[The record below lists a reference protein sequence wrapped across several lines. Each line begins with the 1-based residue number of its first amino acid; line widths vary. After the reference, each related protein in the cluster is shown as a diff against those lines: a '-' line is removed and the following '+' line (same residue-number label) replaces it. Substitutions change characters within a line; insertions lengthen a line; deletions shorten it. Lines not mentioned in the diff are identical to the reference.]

1 MDKIKDEQVF
11 SLKKKKKKA
20 GGGLLGM
27 EGDSG
32 QTGGELV
39 GKEVGL

>member
-11 SLKKKKKKA
+11 SLKKKKKA